1 MLNKFTLPVLCC
13 FLVMQTV
20 SIADEEPK
28 TADQVI
34 ARYIKAIGGQD
45 KVDSVK
51 TMRISATITTGSNE
65 TPMVIEA
72 IRPDRMRMETDYQ
85 GRIGIVV
92 IDGDVGWFTRPG
104 DPNATPHKMPEGRVK
119 EFQDQADPLGPLV
132 GYKAKGY
139 PIEFLGK
146 EEIEGTQTYKLKVTM
161 RSGAV
166 DYFHLDE
173 KSFLPIKVLSGTDSS
188 GSKMLIESSLGDY
201 KEVDGLLLHHTI
213 QNTRSGREGGATI
226 TYEKVEINVDLEP
239 ERFKMPE
246 VKKPETADQQE
257 GKKEEAPATEKKVL
271 TPKDRPK
278 PAPEKKE
285 DPVEDEP
292 GDGE

>member
-1 MLNKFTLPVLCC
+1 MFREFTLPALCC
-13 FLVMQTV
+13 FLFTQTV

-28 TADQVI
+28 TVDQIV

-51 TMRISATITTGSNE
+51 TMRISATIRTGSNE

-72 IRPDRMRMETDYQ
+72 IRPDKMRMETDYQ

-92 IDGDVGWFTRPG
+92 INGDSGWFIRPG
-104 DPNATPHKMPEGRVK
+104 DANATPHKMPEERVR

-132 GYKAKGY
+132 GYEAKGY

-146 EEIEGTQTYKLKVTM
+146 EEIDGTPTYKLKIKM
-161 RSGAV
+161 KSGAIN
-166 DYFHLDE
+166 YFHLDE
-173 KSFLPIKVLSGTDSS
+173 ETFLPIKVLRQVGSS
-188 GSKMLIESSLGDY
+188 DARVLIETSLGGY
-201 KEVDGLLLHHTI
+201 KEVDGLLLYHTI
-213 QNTRSGREGGATI
+213 HNTRSGREGGATI
-226 TYEKVEINVDLEP
+226 TYDKVELNVDLDP
-239 ERFKMPE
+239 DRFKMPE
-246 VKKPETADQQE
+246 VKKPEAADQQE
-257 GKKEEAPATEKKVL
+257 GKKKEAPATEKKVL

-285 DPVEDEP
+285 KPAEDKP